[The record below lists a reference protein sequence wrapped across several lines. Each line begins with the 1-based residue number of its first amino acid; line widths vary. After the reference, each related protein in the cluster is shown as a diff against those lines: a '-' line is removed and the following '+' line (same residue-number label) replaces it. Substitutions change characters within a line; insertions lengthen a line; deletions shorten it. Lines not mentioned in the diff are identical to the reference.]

1 MSFLYR
7 RAWEIKRAG
16 KHDKWEDEGGRR
28 REYLDI
34 ASCALGTARG
44 RNALSCLRASTAPC
58 QSAWPCGSGG
68 P

>member
-28 REYLDI
+28 REYHRVVR
-34 ASCALGTARG
+34 ARHGTR
-44 RNALSCLRASTAPC
+44 
-58 QSAWPCGSGG
+58 
-68 P
+68 